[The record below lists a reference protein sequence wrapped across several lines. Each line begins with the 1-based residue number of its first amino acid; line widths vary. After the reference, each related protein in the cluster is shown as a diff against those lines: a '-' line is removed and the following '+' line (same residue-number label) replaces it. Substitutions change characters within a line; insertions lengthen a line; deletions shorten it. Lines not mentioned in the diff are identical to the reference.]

1 MTMPHLA
8 PSRLLSGP
16 LAAFFMIIGLASGA
30 CLHAESAAATTD
42 ARPPVNYEDFG
53 AKGDGVTDDLAAIV
67 AAHAHANEQGLPVR
81 TRADAT
87 YHLGTRALTVVIQTN
102 TDWNTSRFIIDDSQ
116 GVENHKRSL
125 FEVTSRFDPVPLSIA
140 RLTRGEERL
149 DVHPEQ
155 DLLVVVENDQK
166 RVFIRRGLNA
176 NAGVPQR
183 EAFILRRDG
192 TIEGAIEWDY
202 ETVTKVDAQ
211 PIDAEPLVL
220 RGGIFRQIANQ
231 MVQPVGYNYWSR
243 DIAIKRSNT
252 EVEGVTLQIT
262 GEGEFGHPYASFLR
276 ADRAANITFRNC
288 RIDGRKVYQTIGA
301 AGKPVSMGTYGYNSS
316 YVVNYR
322 MIGCR
327 MDERAIHDT
336 SRWGV
341 AATNFMKNVLVED
354 CVLSRMDVHQGVSGH
369 YIIRRSI
376 LGHAGLNAVGK
387 GLLLVEDSEIHS
399 HRLIAFRSDYGAP
412 WDGEVVVKNSRW
424 IPPQRPGVT
433 PAVFNAQNDGMHD
446 FGYPCRMPR
455 SITIDGL
462 EIDDAWTRENKNP
475 GVTLFDDVLGKG
487 PDPRPFPY
495 PTTEYIAVKNLKT
508 ASGVFPSV
516 SPNETLR
523 RAIRLERR

>member
-1 MTMPHLA
+1 MTTLCPA
-8 PSRLLSGP
+8 SSR
-16 LAAFFMIIGLASGA
+16 MISRVFASLFLFAGQASTTALHAASGA
-30 CLHAESAAATTD
+30 AVSS
-42 ARPPVNYEDFG
+42 VNYEDFG
-53 AKGDGVTDDLAAIV
+53 AKGDGVTDDLEAIV
-67 AAHAHANEQGLPVR
+67 AAHAYANQHGLPVR
-81 TRADAT
+81 TRSDAT
-87 YHLGTRALTVVIQTN
+87 YHLGTRALTVVIQTD

-125 FEVTSRFDPVPLSIA
+125 FEVRSRLEPVPLSIE
-140 RLTRGEERL
+140 RLTRGQDRL
-149 DVHPEQ
+149 DVRPAQ
-155 DLLVVVENDQK
+155 DLLVMVENAEK

-176 NAGVPQR
+176 NSGVPQR

-202 ETVTKVDAQ
+202 ATITKVEAQ
-211 PIDAEPLVL
+211 PIDPEPLIL

-231 MVQPVGYNYWSR
+231 MVQPEGYNYWNR

-252 EVEGVTLQIT
+252 EVDGVTLQIE
-262 GEGEFGHPYASFLR
+262 GEGEFGHPYAGFLR

-288 RIDGRKVYQTIGA
+288 HIAGRKVYQTIGA
-301 AGKPVSMGTYGYNSS
+301 AGKPVHMGTYGYNSS
-316 YVVNYR
+316 YVVNFR

-336 SRWGV
+336 TRWGV

-369 YIIRRSI
+369 YIIRRTK

-399 HRLIAFRSDYGAP
+399 PRFIAFRSDYGSP
-412 WDGEVVVKNSRW
+412 WDGEVVIRNSRW
-424 IPPQRPGVT
+424 LPAPRPGVT
-433 PAVFNAQNDGMHD
+433 PSVFNAQNDGTHD
-446 FGYPCRMPR
+446 FGYPCMMPR

-462 EIDDAWTRENKNP
+462 EIDDGWTRENKKP
-475 GVTLFDDVLGKG
+475 GVTFFDDVLGQG

-495 PTTEYIAVKNLKT
+495 GITEYISVKNLTT
-508 ASGVFPSV
+508 ASGVFPAV

-523 RAIRLERR
+523 RAIRVERR

>member
-1 MTMPHLA
+1 MPHPA
-8 PSRLLSGP
+8 SSRLFSGP
-16 LAAFFMIIGLASGA
+16 LAFFFLLFGMASIA
-30 CLHAESAAATTD
+30 CLHADAAGATD
-42 ARPPVNYEDFG
+42 EARRPVNYEDFG

-67 AAHAHANEQGLPVR
+67 AAHAHANEKGLPVR

-87 YHLGTRALTVVIQTN
+87 YHLGTRALTVVIQTD

-116 GVENHKRSL
+116 GVENHKKSL
-125 FEVTSRFDPVPLSIA
+125 FEVHSRLAPVPVSIA
-140 RLTRGEERL
+140 RLTRGQERL
-149 DVHPEQ
+149 EARPEQ
-155 DLLVVVENDQK
+155 DLLVVVENADK

-202 ETVTKVDAQ
+202 ATVTKVEAQ

-231 MVQPVGYNYWSR
+231 MVQPEGYNYWSR

-252 EVEGVTLQIT
+252 EVDGVTLQIS

-301 AGKPVSMGTYGYNSS
+301 AGKPVSMGTYGYNAT
-316 YVVNYR
+316 YVVHFR

-354 CVLSRMDVHQGVSGH
+354 CVLSRMDVHQGVSGS

-387 GLLLVEDSEIHS
+387 GLLLVEDSTIHS
-399 HRLIAFRSDYGAP
+399 HRFLAFREDYGSP
-412 WDGEVVVKNSRW
+412 WDGEVVIRNSRW
-424 IPPQRPGVT
+424 LPPRRLGAPPT
-433 PAVFNAQNDGMHD
+433 IFNARNDGMHD

-462 EIDDAWTRENKNP
+462 EIADAWTRENKTP
-475 GVTLFDDVLGKG
+475 GVTFFGDALGKG

-495 PTTEYIAVKNLKT
+495 PTTNYISVINLKT
-508 ASGVFPSV
+508 ASGVFPSI
-516 SPNETLR
+516 SPDEALSR
-523 RAIRLERR
+523 DIRLERR